1 MSTAQQVP
9 VLSSK
14 TFEISD
20 LSWGQLGSRP
30 VTPLLSKGDKF
41 LLQTPKMVCPFGL
54 SSFDKKGTSPQK
66 YTLSLNLN
74 ESPSCTVFQQKITQL
89 DDWMI
94 QSETQKGVSPSVAES
109 RYKPMLKHSI
119 NKKTGL
125 INSQYPPFI
134 SPNVHMTGK
143 KACAFFDEKGQ
154 PMTIKNDN
162 PFPQRSQCI
171 ALLKGQYWS
180 SSFGF
185 GITWTVEQ
193 LQVFP
198 PAPASAPPSAPAVLL
213 ITDPDDDDDGE
224 DD

>member
-1 MSTAQQVP
+1 MSTAQEVT

-20 LSWGQLGSRP
+20 LSWGELGSRP
-30 VTPLLSKGDKF
+30 VTPLLSNGAKF

-54 SSFDKKGTSPQK
+54 TTFDKKGTSPQK
-66 YTLSLNLN
+66 YTLSFNLN
-74 ESPSCTVFQQKITQL
+74 ESPSCTVFHQKIAQL

-94 QSETQKGVSPSVAES
+94 QSETQKGVSPAVAES

-125 INSQYPPFI
+125 INSEYPPYI
-134 SPNVHMTGK
+134 SPSVYLTGK
-143 KACAFFDEKGQ
+143 KACSFYDEKGQ
-154 PMTIKNDN
+154 PMTIPTSNL
-162 PFPQRSQCI
+162 FPKRSSCI

-180 SSFGF
+180 SPCIGF
-185 GITWTVEQ
+185 GISWTIVQ

-198 PAPASAPPSAPAVLL
+198 TAPVAAAAAAALL
-213 ITDPDDDDDGE
+213 ITDPDDE
-224 DD
+224 